1 MRYSE
6 ALNIEELRAI
16 ARRRVPKIA
25 WDFLDGGAEDN
36 LTLDNNRDVFRRIR
50 FRPHTMIDVSKRSAQ
65 TEIFGKTFKAPFGIA
80 PTGAAGLYGFKADSA
95 MARAARDAGLP
106 FVLSTASFEP
116 LEDVAKAAAGGTLWF
131 QLYMAKSRPPVEKLV
146 TRALEAGFE
155 ALVLTSDVAQ
165 NGNREYNR
173 RNGFTTPL
181 KLNLR
186 NLIDGALHPR
196 WSLDVFLRTLLDSG
210 VPRYRNVSHDGN
222 ARITDRPA
230 EFQERREEV
239 NWEFPVTARDVVL
252 MGRYRAIGW
261 LRWPGDN
268 DRERAEEREA
278 ERERELVSASL
289 GAGLAELAGRAE
301 RVAAGDLHDLAV
313 VRRRA
318 AAGAAAVAPLL
329 ALELLLQARQL
340 LAGAPGLA
348 GFVVPKQ
355 DSVGDVAF
363 VDRLI
368 ASIETRKGL
377 PLGGTPIIVMIE
389 SAAGVLSA
397 REIIGGAARIE
408 SAVYAGGE
416 DGDMNVSLGA
426 TWSSEGPEMMFV
438 RQMTFVAARANNI
451 QYPLDGVFSNVRD
464 PEAFRRDTLLSK
476 RLGFRGR
483 TVIHPTQIDIANE
496 IYSPTAAEIDYAK
509 RVIAAYEEAVARGIG
524 STTVD
529 GKLVD
534 VAMAKTAQNILD
546 LVATIKA
553 QNG

>member
-36 LTLDNNRDVFRRIR
+36 LTLDNNREVFKRIR

-155 ALVLTSDVAQ
+155 SLVLTSDVAQ

-186 NLIDGALHPR
+186 NLIDGALHPS

-239 NWEFPVTARDVVL
+239 DWDDFR
-252 MGRYRAIGW
+252 W
-261 LRWPGDN
+261 LREFWPRKLFIKGIVRGDDALKAKQLGADGVFISNHGGRQLDGIISPLEAIPEIRAATGDN
-268 DRERAEEREA
+268 FMVMADGGFRRGADIIKA
-278 ERERELVSASL
+278 VAL
-289 GAGLAELAGRAE
+289 GADMAFIGRPMLY
-301 RVAAGDLHDLAV
+301 GI
-313 VRRRA
+313 
-318 AAGAAAVAPLL
+318 
-329 ALELLLQARQL
+329 
-340 LAGAPGLA
+340 
-348 GFVVPKQ
+348 
-355 DSVGDVAF
+355 S
-363 VDRLI
+363 
-368 ASIETRKGL
+368 
-377 PLGGTPIIVMIE
+377 
-389 SAAGVLSA
+389 
-397 REIIGGAARIE
+397 
-408 SAVYAGGE
+408 AGGE
-416 DGDMNVSLGA
+416 AGA
-426 TWSSEGPEMMFV
+426 
-438 RQMTFVAARANNI
+438 RHALKI
-451 QYPLDGVFSNVRD
+451 
-464 PEAFRRDTLLSK
+464 LL
-476 RLGFRGR
+476 
-483 TVIHPTQIDIANE
+483 
-496 IYSPTAAEIDYAK
+496 AEID
-509 RVIAAYEEAVARGIG
+509 RVLALTGACSIAEL
-524 STTVD
+524 TP
-529 GKLVD
+529 
-534 VAMAKTAQNILD
+534 D
-546 LVATIKA
+546 LLWHPDFIPVPKS
-553 QNG
+553 

>member
-36 LTLDNNRDVFRRIR
+36 LTLDNNREVFKRIR

-186 NLIDGALHPR
+186 NMIDGALHPR

-239 NWEFPVTARDVVL
+239 NWEDFR
-252 MGRYRAIGW
+252 W
-261 LRWPGDN
+261 LREFWPRKLFIKGIVRGD
-268 DRERAEEREA
+268 DALKA
-278 ERERELVSASL
+278 KQL
-289 GAGLAELAGRAE
+289 GADGVFVSNHGGRQLDGIISPLEAIPE
-301 RVAAGDLHDLAV
+301 I
-313 VRRRA
+313 RA
-318 AAGAAAVAPLL
+318 ATGRDFMVMADGGFRRGADIIKAVAL
-329 ALELLLQARQL
+329 
-340 LAGAPGLA
+340 GA
-348 GFVVPKQ
+348 
-355 DSVGDVAF
+355 DMAF
-363 VDRLI
+363 
-368 ASIETRKGL
+368 
-377 PLGGTPIIVMIE
+377 
-389 SAAGVLSA
+389 
-397 REIIGGAARIE
+397 IGRPMLYGI
-408 SAVYAGGE
+408 SAGGE
-416 DGDMNVSLGA
+416 AGA
-426 TWSSEGPEMMFV
+426 
-438 RQMTFVAARANNI
+438 RHALKI
-451 QYPLDGVFSNVRD
+451 
-464 PEAFRRDTLLSK
+464 LL
-476 RLGFRGR
+476 
-483 TVIHPTQIDIANE
+483 
-496 IYSPTAAEIDYAK
+496 AEID
-509 RVIAAYEEAVARGIG
+509 RVLALTGTRSIAE
-524 STTVD
+524 
-529 GKLVD
+529 L
-534 VAMAKTAQNILD
+534 NPD
-546 LVATIKA
+546 LLWHPDFIPVRKS
-553 QNG
+553 